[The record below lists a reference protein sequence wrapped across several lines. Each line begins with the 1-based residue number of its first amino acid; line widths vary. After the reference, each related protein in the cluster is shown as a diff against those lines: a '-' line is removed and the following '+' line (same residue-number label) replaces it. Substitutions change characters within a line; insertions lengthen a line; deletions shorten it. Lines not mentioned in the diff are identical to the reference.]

1 MPKAKSLFLDTNIW
15 IYAYSDTEK
24 EKRDIVLKLLN
35 EDRICLSSQVVN
47 EFIWVMSRKYRVDFD
62 TLGKIVEGLFDLY
75 PIDLPDRNTIV
86 KATGI
91 SKKYSFSYWDS
102 LMVASA
108 LKQECSILFTEDLH
122 HGQRI
127 ENRLTIQNPFVLL

>member
-1 MPKAKSLFLDTNIW
+1 MLKAKSVFLDTNIW

-35 EDRICLSSQVVN
+35 EGRICLSSQVVN

-62 TLGKIVEGLFDLY
+62 ALGKIIEGLFDLY

-108 LKQECSILFTEDLH
+108 LKQECSILCTEDLH

-127 ENRLTIQNPFVLL
+127 ESRLTIQNPFL

>member
-1 MPKAKSLFLDTNIW
+1 MLKAKSAFLDTNIW

-24 EKRDIVLKLLN
+24 DKRDKVLKLLN
-35 EDRICLSSQVVN
+35 EGRVCLSSQVVN

-62 TLGKIVEGLFDLY
+62 TLGKIVEGLFELY

-91 SKKYSFSYWDS
+91 SKKFSFSYWDS

-108 LKQECSILFTEDLH
+108 LKQECSILFTEDLQ

-127 ENRLTIQNPFVLL
+127 ENRLMIQNPFL

>member
-1 MPKAKSLFLDTNIW
+1 MLKTRSVFLDTNIW
-15 IYAYSDTEK
+15 IYAYSNTEK

-35 EDRICLSSQVVN
+35 EGRVCLSSQVVN

-62 TLGKIVEGLFDLY
+62 TLGKIIEGLFDMY
-75 PIDLPDRNTIV
+75 PIDLPDRYTIV

-91 SKKYSFSYWDS
+91 SKKFSFSYWDS

-127 ENRLTIQNPFVLL
+127 ENRLTIQNPFILL